1 MTNGHRQ
8 PCVSGAT
15 LQGGNETRFPPIAG
29 PFSSPHTGVLPTAW
43 QSFESDLNSP
53 DISSWLPHQISNYF
67 VQQGFGNDVCKV
79 FIEQVWNKS
88 KKIPFYQKS
97 LFCVFIKLLPI
108 LSELIFGLVVSKLG
122 SRLKDNEFESQLI
135 QNTRGQS
142 HAQGSIPAHNSGSFF

>member
-15 LQGGNETRFPPIAG
+15 SQGGNETRFPPIAG

-67 VQQGFGNDVCKV
+67 VQHGFGNDVCKV

-88 KKIPFYQKS
+88 PKNSFYYKS
-97 LFCVFIKLLPI
+97 LFCVFLKLC
-108 LSELIFGLVVSKLG
+108 EEGLTSNTVISKTVISNFENGYLEFNLK
-122 SRLKDNEFESQLI
+122 SRF
-135 QNTRGQS
+135 
-142 HAQGSIPAHNSGSFF
+142 